1 MPVIPNGNSQT
12 PYDINTVETMFENKK
27 NIKCK
32 IDDIESLTLENFQ
45 PRIDLAGLLTYSCFA
60 TFPNK
65 SVV

>member
-1 MPVIPNGNSQT
+1 ML
-12 PYDINTVETMFENKK
+12 ENKK

-45 PRIDLAGLLTYSCFA
+45 PRIDLAGLLTYPCFA